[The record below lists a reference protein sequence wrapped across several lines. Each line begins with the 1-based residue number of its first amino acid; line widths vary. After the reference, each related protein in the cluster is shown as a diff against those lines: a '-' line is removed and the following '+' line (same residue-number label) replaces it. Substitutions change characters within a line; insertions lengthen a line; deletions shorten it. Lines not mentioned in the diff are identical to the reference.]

1 MPTLA
6 VDQIYRRSQDR
17 EEFAKACREWEEK
30 WSLIAADLESY
41 FERVPLPR
49 KRPVPGWIRRWAEE
63 VRKNGVTLDQ
73 ALARARQISRKFA
86 RPLSEEIIAE
96 RDERR

>member
-1 MPTLA
+1 VPTLA

-17 EEFAKACREWEEK
+17 EEYAQACREWDDK
-30 WSLIAADLESY
+30 WRLIAADLESY
-41 FERVPLPR
+41 FERIPLPR
-49 KRPVPGWIRRWAEE
+49 KRPVPGWIRRWADE
-63 VRKNGVTLDQ
+63 VEHRGVTLDQ
-73 ALARARQISRKFA
+73 ALERARQISRKFV